1 MVACPLKWITSK
13 YPLSL
18 LAINSPNSLMQ
29 PLSSTVKDRGFPL
42 VALRIFPSSAS
53 KSSIGSTPLAELAMK
68 TTFKARSCG
77 LLSTVNSLSLP
88 VFIHRMGTIAGSLDT
103 RKLCP
108 SCNNSQ
114 GRWTNPLL
122 VLIARTIFSPRWLSN
137 SLWRMRS
144 VPSNHRYKPCPVVA

>member
-1 MVACPLKWITSK
+1 
-13 YPLSL
+13 
-18 LAINSPNSLMQ
+18 MQ

-103 RKLCP
+103 RKP
-108 SCNNSQ
+108 
-114 GRWTNPLL
+114 
-122 VLIARTIFSPRWLSN
+122 
-137 SLWRMRS
+137 
-144 VPSNHRYKPCPVVA
+144 